1 MKILKSSQIK
11 EVDAYTIKNEPVA
24 SIDLMERAAKTITRQ
39 IVKKFPLKTKVK
51 VFIGPGNNGGDGLA
65 VARQLFDAGY
75 FPTVYL
81 LKISSKLSPNA
92 EINLER
98 IKKIESLQ
106 VYELDNEKDFPP
118 IDKDDLV
125 VDALFGSGLSRKL
138 EGLPASLV
146 KHINQSDADIV
157 SIDIPSGLFG
167 EDNGL
172 NDRDSIIKAKY
183 TFTFQMPKLSFLF
196 SENENFVGHWDV
208 MDIGLMQKAIDE
220 IDSGYFMLT
229 SEDIASKIIQR
240 KKFSHK
246 GTYGHALLISGSYG
260 KMGAA
265 VLSAK
270 ACLRT
275 GCGLVTVHVPKV
287 GYEIV
292 QTALPEAMI
301 SIDWSDII
309 FTDVPEIDHYSC
321 IGIGPGI
328 GTKPNT
334 QKALF
339 KLFERVEK
347 PMVIDADALNILS
360 QHKDWIQ
367 KIPANS
373 ILTPHPKEFE
383 RMVGDTTDDYD
394 RMQQQIQFA
403 VKNKLILVLKGA
415 YTSIAMP
422 DGTCY
427 FNSTGNPG
435 MATAGSGDILT
446 GVILSL
452 LAQGYPPADAA
463 KIGVYLHGLA
473 GDLASAQIGQEA
485 MIASDIN
492 DNIGN
497 AYLTLKSNQEREK

>member
-220 IDSGYFMLT
+220 MDAGYFMLT

-328 GTKPNT
+328 GTKHNT

-339 KLFERVEK
+339 KLLESVEK

-360 QHKDWIQ
+360 QHKEWIQ

-383 RMVGDTTDDYD
+383 RLVGDTTDDYD

>member
-11 EVDAYTIKNEPVA
+11 EVDAYTIKNEPIA
-24 SIDLMERAAKTITRQ
+24 SIDLMERAAMTITRKVADYYAPET
-39 IVKKFPLKTKVK
+39 IVKL
-51 VFIGPGNNGGDGLA
+51 FIGPGNNGGDGLA
-65 VARQLFDAGY
+65 VARQLVEFG
-75 FPTVYL
+75 FLPEVYL
-81 LKISSKLSPNA
+81 LKITDKLSPNA

-98 IKKIESLQ
+98 LKKINKVKISEVTNENVFPKLQ
-106 VYELDNEKDFPP
+106 RN
-118 IDKDDLV
+118 DLLI
-125 VDALFGSGLSRKL
+125 DALFGSGLSRKL
-138 EGLPASLV
+138 EGLPAGLV
-146 KHINQSDADIV
+146 KHMNQSGADIV

-167 EDNGL
+167 EDNGS
-172 NDRDSIIKAKY
+172 NDSDSIIKAKY
-183 TFTFQMPKLSFLF
+183 TFTFQMPKLSFF
-196 SENENFVGHWDV
+196 FPENENVVGYWEI
-208 MDIGLMQKAIDE
+208 MDIGLMQEVIE
-220 IDSGYFMLT
+220 TIDSGYFMLT
-229 SEDIASKIIQR
+229 QEDIASKIIQR
-240 KKFSHK
+240 QKFSHK
-246 GTYGHALLISGSYG
+246 GTFGHALLVSGSYG
-260 KMGAA
+260 KVGAA

-328 GTKPNT
+328 GTKHNT

-339 KLFERVEK
+339 NLLERVEK
-347 PMVIDADALNILS
+347 PMVMDADALNILS

-383 RMVGDTTDDYD
+383 RLVGETADDYA
-394 RMQQQIQFA
+394 RIQQQIKFA

-435 MATAGSGDILT
+435 MATAGSGDVLT
-446 GVILSL
+446 GIILSL
-452 LAQGYPPADAA
+452 VGQGYDPAHAA
-463 KIGVYLHGLA
+463 KIGVYLHGLS
-473 GDLASAQIGQEA
+473 GDIAFEKMGQEA
-485 MIASDIN
+485 LIASDIIEN
-492 DNIGN
+492 LGS
-497 AYLTLKSNQEREK
+497 AYLKLKNLKE

>member
-11 EVDAYTIKNEPVA
+11 EVDAYTIKNEPIA

-39 IVKKFPLKTKVK
+39 IVEKFPLKTKVK
-51 VFIGPGNNGGDGLA
+51 IFIGPGNNGGDGLA

-98 IKKIESLQ
+98 IIKLKSLE
-106 VYELDNEKDFPP
+106 VYELKNEKDFPQ

-138 EGLPASLV
+138 EGLPARLV
-146 KHINQSDADIV
+146 KHINQSGADIV

-167 EDNGL
+167 EDNGS
-172 NDRDSIIKAKY
+172 NDRDLIIKAKY

-196 SENENFVGHWDV
+196 SENENFVGYWEV

-260 KMGAA
+260 KVGAA

-328 GTKPNT
+328 GTKHNT

-339 KLFERVEK
+339 KLLESVEN

-383 RMVGDTTDDYD
+383 RLVGDTTDDYD
-394 RMQQQIQFA
+394 RMQQQVQFA

-415 YTSIAMP
+415 HTSIAMP

-435 MATAGSGDILT
+435 MATAGSGDVLT

-473 GDLASAQIGQEA
+473 GDLASAQIGQKA

-497 AYLTLKSNQEREK
+497 AYLTLKSNQERKK

>member
-24 SIDLMERAAKTITRQ
+24 SIDLMERAAMTITRKVADYYAPET
-39 IVKKFPLKTKVK
+39 IVKL
-51 VFIGPGNNGGDGLA
+51 FIGPGNNGGDGLA
-65 VARQLFDAGY
+65 VARQLVEFG
-75 FPTVYL
+75 FLPEVYL
-81 LKISSKLSPNA
+81 LKITDNLSPNA

-98 IKKIESLQ
+98 LKKINKVKISEITNENVFPKLQ
-106 VYELDNEKDFPP
+106 RN
-118 IDKDDLV
+118 DLLI
-125 VDALFGSGLSRKL
+125 DALFGSGLSRKL
-138 EGLPASLV
+138 EGLPAGLV
-146 KHINQSDADIV
+146 KYMNQSGADIV

-167 EDNGL
+167 EDNGA
-172 NDRDSIIKAKY
+172 NDRDSIITATY

-196 SENENFVGHWDV
+196 RENESFVGQWEV
-208 MDIGLMQKAIDE
+208 MDIGLMQEAIDE

-229 SEDIASKIIQR
+229 GKDISTQIIR
-240 KKFSHK
+240 RGKFSHK

-260 KMGAA
+260 KVGAA

-328 GTKPNT
+328 GTKHNT

-339 KLFERVEK
+339 NLLERVEK
-347 PMVIDADALNILS
+347 PMVMDADALNILS

-383 RMVGDTTDDYD
+383 RLVGETADDYA
-394 RMQQQIQFA
+394 RIQQQIKFA

-435 MATAGSGDILT
+435 MATAGSGDVLT
-446 GVILSL
+446 GIILSL
-452 LAQGYPPADAA
+452 VGQGYDPAHAA
-463 KIGVYLHGLA
+463 TIGVYLHGLS
-473 GDLASAQIGQEA
+473 GDIAFEKMGQEA
-485 MIASDIN
+485 LIASDIIEN
-492 DNIGN
+492 LGS
-497 AYLTLKSNQEREK
+497 AYLKLKNLKE